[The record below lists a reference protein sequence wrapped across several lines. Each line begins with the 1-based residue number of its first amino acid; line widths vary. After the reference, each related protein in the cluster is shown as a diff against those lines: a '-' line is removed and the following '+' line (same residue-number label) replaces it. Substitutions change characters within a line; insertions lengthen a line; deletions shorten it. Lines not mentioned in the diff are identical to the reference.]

1 MALDKLFTLKLSK
14 PKFSGWFLFGL
25 LFGVTIVVILASQ
38 LFSEYSITEA
48 IDNFVLEIGDRYQ
61 QWFTEQNTNN
71 PLILFSL
78 SFAGGLIASIS
89 PCILSLLPI
98 NLTYIGTREIKSR
111 WDAFGKAGAFVLGV
125 VTMLSLFG
133 ILSSFATIILLK
145 YRGFVQLTVG
155 AIVILM
161 ALSLLGI
168 IRLPLPKTNFKIPIA
183 GAYGVGLTFALVSSP
198 CTSPIMFAV
207 LAAASAT
214 GSQFQTTLAM
224 VFYAIGYTAVI
235 FFASLFAGL
244 AKQTRSLLKY
254 SEKITHIGSLALI
267 IVGAYYLIDGISW
280 IVSLKMATK

>member
-1 MALDKLFTLKLSK
+1 MTLSKWFTEKLAKPKLS
-14 PKFSGWFLFGL
+14 GWLLFGL
-25 LFGVTIVVILASQ
+25 LFGITILVILASK
-38 LFSEYSITEA
+38 LFSVNSVSETIN
-48 IDNFVLEIGDRYQ
+48 NFVLEIGDRYQ

-71 PLILFSL
+71 PLVLFTL

-98 NLTYIGTREIKSR
+98 NLSYIGTREITSR
-111 WDAFGKAGAFVLGV
+111 WDAFSKAGAFVLGV

-133 ILSSFATIILLK
+133 ILSSFATIVLLK

-168 IRLPLPKTNFKIPIA
+168 IRLPLPQTNFKIPIF

-214 GSQFQTTLAM
+214 SSQLQTTVAM

-244 AKQTRSLLKY
+244 AKQTRGLLKY

-280 IVSLKMATK
+280 IVSIIKN

>member
-1 MALDKLFTLKLSK
+1 MTLSKWFTEKLTK
-14 PKFSGWFLFGL
+14 PKFSGWFLFGS
-25 LFGVTIVVILASQ
+25 LFGVTILVILASK
-38 LFSEYSITEA
+38 LFSENGISAA
-48 IDNFVLEIGDRYQ
+48 IDNFVFGIGDRYQ
-61 QWFTEQNTNN
+61 QWFSEQNTNN

-98 NLTYIGTREIKSR
+98 NLSYIGTREINSR
-111 WDAFGKAGAFVLGV
+111 WDAFTKAGAFVLGV

-145 YRGFVQLTVG
+145 YRGFVQLSVG
-155 AIVILM
+155 LFIILM

-168 IRLPLPKTNFKIPIA
+168 IRLPLPQTNFNIPIA
-183 GAYGVGLTFALVSSP
+183 GSYGVGLTFALVSSP

-207 LAAASAT
+207 LAASSAT
-214 GSQFQTTLAM
+214 GSQLQTTLAM

-244 AKQTRSLLKY
+244 AKQTRGLLQY
-254 SEKITHIGSLALI
+254 SEKITHLGSLALI
-267 IVGAYYLIDGISW
+267 LIGAYYLIDGISW
-280 IVSLKMATK
+280 IVSTIKL

>member
-1 MALDKLFTLKLSK
+1 MTLSKWFAEKLAKPKLS
-14 PKFSGWFLFGL
+14 GWLLFGL
-25 LFGVTIVVILASQ
+25 LFGSTIIVILASK
-38 LFSEYSITEA
+38 LFSVNSVSEI
-48 IDNFVLEIGDRYQ
+48 INNFVLEIGDRYQ
-61 QWFTEQNTNN
+61 QWFSEQNTNN
-71 PLILFSL
+71 PLVLFSL

-98 NLTYIGTREIKSR
+98 NLSYIGTREITSR
-111 WDAFGKAGAFVLGV
+111 WDAFSKAGAFVLGV

-145 YRGFVQLTVG
+145 YRGFVQLAVG

-168 IRLPLPKTNFKIPIA
+168 IRLPLPQTNFKISIA

-244 AKQTRSLLKY
+244 AKQTRGLLQY

-267 IVGAYYLIDGISW
+267 IIGAYYLVDGISW
-280 IVSLKMATK
+280 IVSIIKN

>member
-1 MALDKLFTLKLSK
+1 MTLSKWFAEKLTK
-14 PKFSGWFLFGL
+14 PKFSGWLLFGL
-25 LFGVTIVVILASQ
+25 LFGITILVILASK
-38 LFSEYSITEA
+38 LFSDNGISEA
-48 IDNFVLEIGDRYQ
+48 IDNFVLGIGDRYQ

-71 PLILFSL
+71 PLVLFSL
-78 SFAGGLIASIS
+78 SFTGGLIASIS
-89 PCILSLLPI
+89 PCILSILPI
-98 NLTYIGTREIKSR
+98 NLSYIGTREITSR
-111 WDAFGKAGAFVLGV
+111 WDAFYKAGAFVLGV
-125 VTMLSLFG
+125 VTILSLFG

-155 AIVILM
+155 MIIILM

-168 IRLPLPKTNFKIPIA
+168 IRLPLPQTNFKIPIA

-214 GSQFQTTLAM
+214 GSQLQTTLAM
-224 VFYAIGYTAVI
+224 IFYAIGYTAVI

-244 AKQTRSLLKY
+244 AKQTRGLLKY

-267 IVGAYYLIDGISW
+267 IIGAYYLIDGISW
-280 IVSLKMATK
+280 IVSMIKL

>member
-1 MALDKLFTLKLSK
+1 MTLSKWFVEKFTK
-14 PKFSGWFLFGL
+14 PKFSGWLLFGL
-25 LFGVTIVVILASQ
+25 LFGATILIILASK
-38 LFSEYSITEA
+38 LLSENGISET
-48 IDNFVLEIGDRYQ
+48 IDNFVLGIGDRYQ

-71 PLILFSL
+71 PLVLFLL

-98 NLTYIGTREIKSR
+98 NLSYIGTREITSR
-111 WDAFGKAGAFVLGV
+111 WDAFAKAGAFVLGV
-125 VTMLSLFG
+125 VTILSLFG

-155 AIVILM
+155 VFIIIM

-168 IRLPLPKTNFKIPIA
+168 IRLPLPQTNFKIPFA

-214 GSQFQTTLAM
+214 GSQLHTTLAM
-224 VFYAIGYTAVI
+224 FFYAIGYTAVI

-244 AKQTRSLLKY
+244 AKQTRGLLKY
-254 SEKITHIGSLALI
+254 SEKITHLGSLALI
-267 IVGAYYLIDGISW
+267 LIGAYYLIDGISW
-280 IVSLKMATK
+280 IVSTIKH

>member
-1 MALDKLFTLKLSK
+1 MTLSK
-14 PKFSGWFLFGL
+14 WFAEKLTKPKSYGWYLFGL
-25 LFGVTIVVILASQ
+25 LFGFTFLVILASKF
-38 LFSEYSITEA
+38 FSENGISET
-48 IDNFVLEIGDRYQ
+48 IDNFVLGIGDRYQ
-61 QWFTEQNTNN
+61 QWFSEQNTNN
-71 PLILFSL
+71 PLVLFSL

-214 GSQFQTTLAM
+214 GSQMQTTLAM
-224 VFYAIGYTAVI
+224 VCYAIGYTAVI

-244 AKQTRSLLKY
+244 AKQTRGLLKY
-254 SEKITHIGSLALI
+254 SEKITHLGSLALI
-267 IVGAYYLIDGISW
+267 IIGAYYLIDGISW
-280 IVSLKMATK
+280 IVSTIKH